1 MARVTAAVS
10 EFLNIWACAGN
21 ASLKLDTKKGGCTV
35 SFTANLGHPGA
46 LLLPTPAPP
55 VSPSNPESSPSST
68 PSPLGQRYR
77 GPASPCFQP
86 TPSSSASQRY
96 RGSGDRQRSRVRA
109 ATHQAAAKL
118 PGTAISP
125 LKSAASEKKETC
137 AKAETVSETILKGT
151 SVKTELT
158 GDMGSASCQPLPAE
172 VKCWNCD
179 QLMTPDHQCDS
190 VAISSQL
197 NGKSPPT
204 PPITSEGVVDVK
216 LPPLPLCHYCCHR
229 GIGSG
234 PDNPGAVHYLLQC
247 LCPDRVCSCQ
257 CYCTEEQMVHRV
269 KFYPDGFKAST
280 MVPVD
285 PADRPRAKEI
295 AEARYDKLC
304 KWPCES
310 PDCPR

>member
-1 MARVTAAVS
+1 MRS
-10 EFLNIWACAGN
+10 SYQPLHLLC
-21 ASLKLDTKKGGCTV
+21 
-35 SFTANLGHPGA
+35 
-46 LLLPTPAPP
+46 LLPTLNPPPPAPLLLLASVIAALPLP
-55 VSPSNPESSPSST
+55 VFNPLLVHLQASAT
-68 PSPLGQRYR
+68 VALGTGKEAVYVLQHTRL
-77 GPASPCFQP
+77 QP
-86 TPSSSASQRY
+86 NHLVL
-96 RGSGDRQRSRVRA
+96 RS
-109 ATHQAAAKL
+109 
-118 PGTAISP
+118 ISP

-229 GIGSG
+229 GVGSG